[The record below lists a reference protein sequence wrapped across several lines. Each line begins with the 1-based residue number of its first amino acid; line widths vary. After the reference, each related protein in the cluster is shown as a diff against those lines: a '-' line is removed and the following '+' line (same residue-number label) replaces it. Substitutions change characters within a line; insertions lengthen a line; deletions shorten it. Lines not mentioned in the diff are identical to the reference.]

1 MAWVIGQSVI
11 NGILAGGVYALV
23 AVGIT
28 IIFGVMKIVN
38 FASGAYLVWGMYFT
52 WIWHSITGVNAYL
65 LIPCVVLSM
74 ALLGFLSFFAAL
86 RPILGKGNTTFIL
99 VTVGMSFFLQN
110 LAEFIF
116 GATSQSVPSS
126 IKSSSLAIGPF
137 SAGLP
142 RLIAFGIALVLVF
155 LVNMLLNKTLLGR
168 AMRVPLKTRKLQKCL
183 V

>member
-74 ALLGFLSFFAAL
+74 ALLGFLSFFAANMVYLYLTYL
-86 RPILGKGNTTFIL
+86 RMKRKSCLEEP
-99 VTVGMSFFLQN
+99 V
-110 LAEFIF
+110 A
-116 GATSQSVPSS
+116 PS
-126 IKSSSLAIGPF
+126 
-137 SAGLP
+137 
-142 RLIAFGIALVLVF
+142 
-155 LVNMLLNKTLLGR
+155 
-168 AMRVPLKTRKLQKCL
+168 CL
-183 V
+183 